1 MGEGGRRR
9 RDVTSYSISIGNKL
23 AKFDAKCFC
32 QVSAFGVYVSLT
44 MI

>member
-1 MGEGGRRR
+1 MGEGGGGGMLL
-9 RDVTSYSISIGNKL
+9 VTPISMENKL
-23 AKFDAKCFC
+23 AKFDAKYFC